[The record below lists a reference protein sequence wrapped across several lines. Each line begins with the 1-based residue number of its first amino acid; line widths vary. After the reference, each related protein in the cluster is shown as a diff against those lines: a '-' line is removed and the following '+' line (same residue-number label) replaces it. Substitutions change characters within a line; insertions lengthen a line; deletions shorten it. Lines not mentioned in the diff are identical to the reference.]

1 MNMLNLPRKVYFK
14 KGSMGVAFREF
25 AEVYGFKRAFIISDA
40 SGAIDSVEKL
50 MRKKGIRTAE
60 FFSLDEVPTFE
71 NVRSGL
77 PKMLEYQPD
86 IIIGIGGGSVMSA
99 AKAMW
104 LLYENPEMDLEA
116 VAAKLSLQAT
126 MTSPLP
132 AGKQSSL
139 SWQRLQRQVR
149 NALHSLC

>member
-1 MNMLNLPRKVYFK
+1 
-14 KGSMGVAFREF
+14 
-25 AEVYGFKRAFIISDA
+25 
-40 SGAIDSVEKL
+40 

-116 VAAKLSLQAT
+116 VAAILSLQAT